1 MTYRVELTSAAAR
14 QVRKLTRPVRD
25 RVLTAIE
32 ALAEEPGPRGSRKLS
47 GEETAWR
54 IRIGDHRV
62 LYDVVDEVVTVTVVR
77 VGHRREVYR

>member
-32 ALAEEPGPRGSRKLS
+32 ALAEEPRPRGSRKLA

-62 LYDVVDEVVTVTVVR
+62 LYEVVTVTVVR
-77 VGHRREVYR
+77 VGHRREVDR